1 MGARKE
7 KVWSEDAAADAWEAD
22 TKNPNAIRLLG
33 VAYERGR
40 GRAANAKM
48 ARKMFL
54 KSAMMGD
61 VTAMRYV
68 AGCYFRG
75 VGGGVDYVEA
85 FRWYSSPSGDSD
97 GSRRRRGCHVD
108 YSAETSRGGAAAAAW
123 RVRGD
128 GSRRRRRL
136 PRGLFR
142 GDASRR
148 RRGCRVDYSV
158 ETSRGGGGHSVE
170 TGARL
175 RYTKACQNGDI
186 KAQAA
191 LADMYDSG
199 LGCERDADE
208 ARTYYRACNAG
219 VSLARGGGG

>member
-108 YSAETSRGGAAAAAW
+108 YSAETSRGRGRGREQSAETGRGDAAAEDADISLMHRGHAAAATRMYGRDRRA
-123 RVRGD
+123 RVEQ
-128 GSRRRRRL
+128 
-136 PRGLFR
+136 F
-142 GDASRR
+142 GDA
-148 RRGCRVDYSV
+148 RGAS
-158 ETSRGGGGHSVE
+158 
-170 TGARL
+170 
-175 RYTKACQNGDI
+175 
-186 KAQAA
+186 
-191 LADMYDSG
+191 
-199 LGCERDADE
+199 
-208 ARTYYRACNAG
+208 
-219 VSLARGGGG
+219 

>member
-1 MGARKE
+1 MPTLQKRAETALARPRSGRRPSSLLRGVGRRASRERREPDRTSRRYERKERIRADLAAGLGAWLMGARKE

-123 RVRGD
+123 IFCGD
-128 GSRRRRRL
+128 
-136 PRGLFR
+136 
-142 GDASRR
+142 
-148 RRGCRVDYSV
+148 
-158 ETSRGGGGHSVE
+158 E
-170 TGARL
+170 
-175 RYTKACQNGDI
+175 
-186 KAQAA
+186 
-191 LADMYDSG
+191 
-199 LGCERDADE
+199 
-208 ARTYYRACNAG
+208 
-219 VSLARGGGG
+219 